1 MEGVVKYVDDEA
13 EDATVDEADWE
24 KDEADSARAEKMESL
39 REETSKGTRT
49 NSWSLQMPPTTPF
62 GGSSG

>member
-1 MEGVVKYVDDEA
+1 M
-13 EDATVDEADWE
+13 DAVSDTMDSEEEEEEE
-24 KDEADSARAEKMESL
+24 KDSARKEPMESL
-39 REETSKGTRT
+39 WEETSKGTRT